1 MTLTHAEY
9 RLHMLILLAKLEV
22 GYSYTSYSIASVMSG
37 AAGLDLP
44 AGSLRLP
51 IASVYCHWLVPKS
64 ATH

>member
-44 AGSLRLP
+44 AGLP
-51 IASVYCHWLVPKS
+51 ASVRSVYCHWLVPKS